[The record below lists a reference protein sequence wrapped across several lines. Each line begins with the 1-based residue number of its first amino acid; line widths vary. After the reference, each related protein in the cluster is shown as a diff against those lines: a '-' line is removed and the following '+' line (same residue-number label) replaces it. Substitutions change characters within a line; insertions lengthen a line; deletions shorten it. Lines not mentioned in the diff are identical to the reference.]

1 MSLIH
6 ALDVFQYQIKA
17 GVKVWALALTYI
29 LSPFVS
35 LILSNLLNPYL
46 WMYLRQ
52 SILLHWFVWTEERRK
67 KPPHI
72 NTMSGKVLHLNRKI
86 TPKGGFVGEVF
97 LLTNISKSS
106 RSALT
111 TLRKQDPRMKHK
123 KQIWGW

>member
-46 WMYLRQ
+46 
-52 SILLHWFVWTEERRK
+52 
-67 KPPHI
+67 
-72 NTMSGKVLHLNRKI
+72 
-86 TPKGGFVGEVF
+86 
-97 LLTNISKSS
+97 
-106 RSALT
+106 
-111 TLRKQDPRMKHK
+111 
-123 KQIWGW
+123 